1 MIAATPAPAAQI
13 HNLVLNVRSFDSIAR
28 NVWGGDAA
36 VITLRIDNT
45 LIRIDRLRHG
55 TTPKLAGEIA
65 TLQKQ
70 GAVALRTYA
79 TAPVPPISRYRNNN
93 RTSKTAEDGGP
104 ASVGSICSPQAP
116 ELRTAPYPRC

>member
-1 MIAATPAPAAQI
+1 VIAATPAPAAQI

-55 TTPKLAGEIA
+55 TTPKLAREIA

-70 GAVALRTYA
+70 GAVALRTLDPGNSA
-79 TAPVPPISRYRNNN
+79 LAKDAIS
-93 RTSKTAEDGGP
+93 A
-104 ASVGSICSPQAP
+104 
-116 ELRTAPYPRC
+116 LRTNLVLFRSVLKRLSR